1 MITVNINGQPQQ
13 VAADCPLTELID
25 RFVDKGKT
33 FAVALNQTFVP
44 RQEYTSIALSD
55 GDQIEIVLPI
65 QGG

>member
-13 VAADCPLTELID
+13 VAADCPLTELIE
-25 RFVDKGKT
+25 RFVDKGNT

-44 RQEYTSIALSD
+44 RQEYISIALSD